1 MIHQATGSSECM
13 ILIVFLI
20 VIFTLCTRCHSKRLF
35 LVSPVDFLS
44 LELSNR
50 SPRVTLRTTSA
61 ALKAVLELSE
71 AGHEVGEPGGQ
82 GGEGVLVVAVGQL
95 LLTYRGTDPE
105 VR

>member
-1 MIHQATGSSECM
+1 M
-13 ILIVFLI
+13 
-20 VIFTLCTRCHSKRLF
+20 
-35 LVSPVDFLS
+35 
-44 LELSNR
+44 
-50 SPRVTLRTTSA
+50 TLRRTSA
-61 ALKAVLELSE
+61 ALKAVLELFE